1 MKNNKVKFY
10 MKIAFLGTGL
20 MGGPMAKN
28 LALQGFKVSA
38 WNRTPSKSE
47 VLKKFDVEV
56 KTSIS
61 EAVKNA
67 DVIVSMLSDG
77 NASHEVQNDEN
88 LRANLSPKCTW
99 IEMGSIKPDES
110 RAHSKNFE
118 KINVKYLDAPVS
130 GGTKGAELGSL
141 AIMVGGDRAV
151 FTKVEDVFK
160 PLGRAVF
167 VGPTG
172 SGQLAKLANQAIVA
186 ITIGAVAEATLLLEE
201 GGADVAAVRN
211 ALLGGFADSTILQ
224 QHGKR
229 MNERNFEPGGPSR
242 LHLKDL
248 TNILEQAKALD
259 IDLPFSTS
267 AYHRY
272 TRLVNSLNGS
282 ELDHS
287 ALFLELLNRNGR
299 KI

>member
-1 MKNNKVKFY
+1 

-28 LALQGFKVSA
+28 LAVAGFKVSA
-38 WNRTPSKSE
+38 WNRTPSKATF
-47 VLKKFDVEV
+47 LKDFKVEV
-56 KTSIS
+56 KNLPS
-61 EAVKNA
+61 EAVQNA
-67 DVIVSMLSDG
+67 DVIISMLSDG
-77 NASHEVQNDEN
+77 DASQEIQTDKK
-88 LRANLSPKCTW
+88 LRENLSPKCIW

-110 RAHSKNFE
+110 KAHSRNLGNL
-118 KINVKYLDAPVS
+118 NVEYLDAPVS
-130 GGTKGAELGSL
+130 GGTKGAENGSL
-141 AIMVGGDRAV
+141 AIMVGGESSV
-151 FTKVEDVFK
+151 FEKIEDVFK

-201 GGADVAAVRN
+201 GGADAGAVRD

-229 MNERNFEPGGPSR
+229 MSDRNFVPGGPSR

-248 TNILEQAKALD
+248 QNILLEAKALE
-259 IDLPFSTS
+259 INLPFAQS
-267 AYHRY
+267 AHDRY
-272 TRLVNSLNGS
+272 SRLVESLEGS

-287 ALFLELLNRNGR
+287 ALFLELLNINGR
-299 KI
+299 TT

>member
-1 MKNNKVKFY
+1 

-28 LALQGFKVSA
+28 LAVAGYQVSA
-38 WNRTPSKSE
+38 WNRTSSKANFLQE
-47 VLKKFDVEV
+47 FDVDV
-56 KTSIS
+56 KNTSS

-67 DVIVSMLSDG
+67 NVIISMLSDG
-77 NASHEVQNDEN
+77 EASQEIQNKEN
-88 LRANLSPKCTW
+88 LRMNLSPSCTW
-99 IEMGSIKPDES
+99 IEMGSIKTDE
-110 RAHSKNFE
+110 AKNHSKNLSE
-118 KINVKYLDAPVS
+118 LNVEYLDAPVS
-130 GGTKGAELGSL
+130 GGTRGAENGSL
-141 AIMVGGDRAV
+141 AIMVGGNEPV
-151 FTKVEDVFK
+151 FKKVEDVFR

-201 GGADVAAVRN
+201 GGADAGAVRD

-229 MNERNFEPGGPSR
+229 MSERNFDPGGPSR
-242 LHLKDL
+242 LQLKDL
-248 TNILEQAKALD
+248 QNVLAEAKALQ
-259 IDLPFSTS
+259 IDLPFSLS
-267 AYHRY
+267 VHDRY
-272 TRLVNSLNGS
+272 SRLVKSLAGS

-287 ALFLELLNRNGR
+287 ALFLELLDINGR
-299 KI
+299 KT

>member
-1 MKNNKVKFY
+1 

-28 LALQGFKVSA
+28 LAVAGFKVSA
-38 WNRTPSKSE
+38 WNRTPSKAAF
-47 VLKKFDVEV
+47 LKDFKVEV
-56 KTSIS
+56 KTMPS
-61 EAVKNA
+61 EAVQNA
-67 DVIVSMLSDG
+67 DVIISMLSDG
-77 NASHEVQNDEN
+77 NASQEIQNDEK
-88 LRANLSPKCTW
+88 LRLNLSPKSTW

-110 RAHSKNFE
+110 KAHSRKLGE
-118 KINVKYLDAPVS
+118 LNVEYLDAPVS
-130 GGTKGAELGSL
+130 GGTKGAENGSL
-141 AIMVGGDRAV
+141 AIMVGGNRSV
-151 FTKVEDVFK
+151 FTKVENAFK

-201 GGADVAAVRN
+201 GGADTGAVRD

-229 MNERNFEPGGPSR
+229 MSDRNFVPGGPSH

-248 TNILEQAKALD
+248 QNILSEAKALK
-259 IDLPFSTS
+259 INLPFSQS
-267 AYHRY
+267 AYDRY
-272 TRLVNSLNGS
+272 GRLVESLEGL

-287 ALFLELLNRNGR
+287 ALFLELLDINGR
-299 KI
+299 AT

>member
-1 MKNNKVKFY
+1 

-28 LALQGFKVSA
+28 LAVAGYQVSA
-38 WNRTPSKSE
+38 WNRTSSKANFLQE
-47 VLKKFDVEV
+47 FGVDV
-56 KTSIS
+56 KNTSS

-67 DVIVSMLSDG
+67 NVIISMLSDG
-77 NASHEVQNDEN
+77 EASQEIQNKEN
-88 LRANLSPKCTW
+88 LRMNLSPSCTW
-99 IEMGSIKPDES
+99 IEMGSIKTDE
-110 RAHSKNFE
+110 AKNHSKNLSE
-118 KINVKYLDAPVS
+118 LNVEYLDAPVS
-130 GGTKGAELGSL
+130 GGTRGAENGSL
-141 AIMVGGDRAV
+141 AIMVGGNEPV
-151 FTKVEDVFK
+151 FKKVEDVFR

-201 GGADVAAVRN
+201 GGADAGAVRD

-229 MNERNFEPGGPSR
+229 MSERNFDPGGPSR
-242 LHLKDL
+242 LQLKDL
-248 TNILEQAKALD
+248 QNVLAEAKALQ
-259 IDLPFSTS
+259 IDLPFSLS
-267 AYHRY
+267 AHDRY
-272 TRLVNSLNGS
+272 SRLVKSLSGS

-287 ALFLELLNRNGR
+287 ALFLELLDINGR
-299 KI
+299 KT

>member
-1 MKNNKVKFY
+1 

-28 LALQGFKVSA
+28 LAVAGFKVSA
-38 WNRTPSKSE
+38 WNRTPSKAAF
-47 VLKKFDVEV
+47 LKDFKVDVKNV
-56 KTSIS
+56 PS
-61 EAVKNA
+61 EAVQNA
-67 DVIVSMLSDG
+67 DVIISMLSDG
-77 NASHEVQNDEN
+77 DASQEIQKDEK
-88 LRANLSPKCTW
+88 LRVNLSPQSTW

-110 RAHSKNFE
+110 RAHSRNLG
-118 KINVKYLDAPVS
+118 KIDVEYLDAPVS
-130 GGTKGAELGSL
+130 GGTKGAENGSL
-141 AIMVGGDRAV
+141 AIMVGGNRSV

-201 GGADVAAVRN
+201 GGADVGAVRD
-211 ALLGGFADSTILQ
+211 ALLGGFADSIILQ

-229 MNERNFEPGGPSR
+229 MSDRNFVPGGPSR

-248 TNILEQAKALD
+248 QNILLEAKALK
-259 IDLPFSTS
+259 IDLPFSQS
-267 AYHRY
+267 AHDRY
-272 TRLVNSLNGS
+272 WRLVKLLKNP

-287 ALFLELLNRNGR
+287 ALFLELLDINGR
-299 KI
+299 TT

>member
-1 MKNNKVKFY
+1 

-28 LALQGFKVSA
+28 LAVAGFQVSA
-38 WNRTPSKSE
+38 WNRTPSKATF
-47 VLKKFDVEV
+47 LKDFKVEV
-56 KTSIS
+56 KNLPS
-61 EAVKNA
+61 EAVQNA
-67 DVIVSMLSDG
+67 DVIISMLSDG
-77 NASHEVQNDEN
+77 DASQEIQTDKK
-88 LRANLSPKCTW
+88 LRENLSPKCIW

-110 RAHSKNFE
+110 KAHSRNLGNL
-118 KINVKYLDAPVS
+118 NVEYLDAPVS
-130 GGTKGAELGSL
+130 GGTKGAENGSL
-141 AIMVGGDRAV
+141 AIMVGGESLV
-151 FTKVEDVFK
+151 FEKIEDVFK

-201 GGADVAAVRN
+201 GGADAGAVRD

-229 MNERNFEPGGPSR
+229 MSDRNFVPGGPSH

-248 TNILEQAKALD
+248 QNILLEAKALK
-259 IDLPFSTS
+259 INLPFSQS
-267 AYHRY
+267 AYDRY
-272 TRLVNSLNGS
+272 GRLVGSLEGS

-287 ALFLELLNRNGR
+287 ALFLELLDINGR
-299 KI
+299 TT

>member
-1 MKNNKVKFY
+1 

-28 LALQGFKVSA
+28 LAVAGFKVSA
-38 WNRTPSKSE
+38 WNRTPSKATF
-47 VLKKFDVEV
+47 LKDFKVEV
-56 KTSIS
+56 KNLPS
-61 EAVKNA
+61 EAVQNA
-67 DVIVSMLSDG
+67 DVIISMLSDG
-77 NASHEVQNDEN
+77 DASQEIQTDKK
-88 LRANLSPKCTW
+88 LRENLSPKCIW

-110 RAHSKNFE
+110 KAHSRNLGNLKVE
-118 KINVKYLDAPVS
+118 YLDAPVS
-130 GGTKGAELGSL
+130 GGTKGAENGSL
-141 AIMVGGDRAV
+141 AIMVGGENSV
-151 FTKVEDVFK
+151 FEKIEDVFK

-201 GGADVAAVRN
+201 GGADAGAVRD

-229 MNERNFEPGGPSR
+229 MSDRNFVPGGPSR

-248 TNILEQAKALD
+248 QNILLEAKALK
-259 IDLPFSTS
+259 INLPFSQS
-267 AYHRY
+267 AHDRY
-272 TRLVNSLNGS
+272 STLVESLEGS

-287 ALFLELLNRNGR
+287 ALFLELLNINGR
-299 KI
+299 AT

>member
-1 MKNNKVKFY
+1 

-28 LALQGFKVSA
+28 LAVAGFKVSA
-38 WNRTPSKSE
+38 WNRTPSKATF
-47 VLKKFDVEV
+47 LKDFKVEV
-56 KTSIS
+56 KNLPS
-61 EAVKNA
+61 EAVQNA
-67 DVIVSMLSDG
+67 DVIISMLSDG
-77 NASHEVQNDEN
+77 DASQEIQTDEK
-88 LRANLSPKCTW
+88 LRENLSPKSIW
-99 IEMGSIKPDES
+99 IEMGSIKPNES
-110 RAHSKNFE
+110 KAHSRNLGNL
-118 KINVKYLDAPVS
+118 NVEYLDAPVS
-130 GGTKGAELGSL
+130 GGTKGAENGSL
-141 AIMVGGDRAV
+141 AIMVGGESSV
-151 FTKVEDVFK
+151 FKKIEDVFK

-201 GGADVAAVRN
+201 GGADAGAVRD

-229 MNERNFEPGGPSR
+229 MSDRNFVPGGPSR

-248 TNILEQAKALD
+248 QNILLEAKALK
-259 IDLPFSTS
+259 INLPFSQS
-267 AYHRY
+267 AHDRY
-272 TRLVNSLNGS
+272 STLVESLEGS

-287 ALFLELLNRNGR
+287 ALFLELLNING
-299 KI
+299 KAT